1 MILSHYPVYSSPP
14 TNSASNARPNC
25 CNHVFNCCSGYSPGS
40 DPPVAPPRPPRRF
53 GSSKVEEA
61 SLDKAPKR
69 DPELYVLLG
78 VMSGAFLIA
87 GWYFGRKPT
96 SVNSE
101 SNVRIGESAMPWQ
114 GQSEDGKVYKYQYHP
129 HGDKSQPLRA
139 APSAMNTVIVPNVT
153 LPEDLHERF
162 NKYGK
167 EEWDY

>member
-1 MILSHYPVYSSPP
+1 MFNALSPTTPILLCPRIAH
-14 TNSASNARPNC
+14 ARPAATMSSIAALATRRALLRQPL
-25 CNHVFNCCSGYSPGS
+25 FR
-40 DPPVAPPRPPRRF
+40 APPRRF
-53 GSSKVEEA
+53 NATKAEE
-61 SLDKAPKR
+61 STLDQAPKR

-87 GWYFGRKPT
+87 GWYFGSKPT
-96 SVNSE
+96 SVTSE
-101 SNVRIGESAMPWQ
+101 SNVRIGESSMPW
-114 GQSEDGKVYKYQYHP
+114 GENASEDGKIYKYQYHP

-139 APSAMNTVIVPNVT
+139 APSALNTVIVPNVT